1 MSDIYDS
8 RTDLGYR
15 DIARSFAQAG
25 LIWTLAMREIR
36 SRYRR
41 STLGPFWI
49 TASMIATVLGMSFVF
64 SALMNRP
71 FAEYV
76 PYLAT
81 GMAIWALFTGIV
93 SEGSGAL
100 IRAAPIVRYSTAPI
114 SSHLFR
120 HQLEQLIFFAHNI
133 LPAIAIV
140 IAIGAASVAGA
151 LLSLLGLALAVIAVG
166 WMGFFAAIIST
177 RFRDVPQI
185 VLNAMQ
191 VFFFVTPVIWHAD
204 DLGRNR
210 FVIDYNPFYYLV
222 AVVRDPLMGAIPPIH
237 VWIVAAIIAG
247 AGWAATALLFQ
258 HLYGRLTKWL

>member
-1 MSDIYDS
+1 MTAVYDS
-8 RTDLGYR
+8 RSDLGYR
-15 DIARSFAQAG
+15 DIARSLRQRG

-71 FAEYV
+71 FAEYL

-81 GMAIWALFTGIV
+81 GMAIWTLFTGVV

-100 IRAAPIVRYSTAPI
+100 IRSAPLIRNSTAPI

-120 HQLEQLIFFAHNI
+120 HQLEHLIFFAHNI

-140 IAIGAASVAGA
+140 ALAGGVSLGGA
-151 LLSLLGLALAVIAVG
+151 LLSLCGLAVAFAAIG
-166 WMGFFAAIIST
+166 WMGFFAAVIST

-185 VLNAMQ
+185 VLNVMQ
-191 VFFFVTPVIWHAD
+191 VFFFITPVIWHAD

-210 FVIDYNPFYYLV
+210 FVIDLNPFYYLV
-222 AVVRDPLMGAIPPIH
+222 TVVRDPLIGVFPPAH
-237 VWIVAAIIAG
+237 VWLVAVAIAVG
-247 AGWAATALLFQ
+247 GWLATAFLFQ
-258 HLYGRLTKWL
+258 HLHGRLTKWL

>member
-1 MSDIYDS
+1 MTIVFDS
-8 RTDLGYR
+8 RADLGFR
-15 DIARSFAQAG
+15 DIARSFSQAG
-25 LIWTLAMREIR
+25 LVWTLAMREIR

-81 GMAIWALFTGIV
+81 GMAIWALFTGVV

-100 IRAAPIVRYSTAPI
+100 IRAAPLIRNSTAPI

-140 IAIGAASVAGA
+140 IFVGSASVTGA
-151 LLSLLGLALAVIAVG
+151 ILSLCGLAVAFVAVG

-185 VLNAMQ
+185 VLNVMQ
-191 VFFFVTPVIWHAD
+191 VFFFITPVIWHAD

-210 FVIDYNPFYYLV
+210 FVIDFNPFYYLV
-222 AVVRDPLMGAIPPIH
+222 SVVRDPLIGAFPAVH
-237 VWIVAAIIAG
+237 VWIVAVVIALG
-247 AGWAATALLFQ
+247 GWLVTALLFQ
-258 HLYGRLTKWL
+258 RLYGRLTKWL